1 MFSGF
6 ATDQAVSQ
14 VVPVAGARPGSYA
27 SRLMQATIPLLV
39 SGPSIETIGL
49 DDCKRYAAK
58 FSAPPC

>member
-1 MFSGF
+1 
-6 ATDQAVSQ
+6 
-14 VVPVAGARPGSYA
+14 
-27 SRLMQATIPLLV
+27 MQATIPLLV